1 MAEAKRNY
9 GNIIA
14 ITIVVIL
21 AAGYYILRS
30 NGVIMKERHFYAYFN
45 DVKGLQASSA
55 VQVNGVRVGKI
66 ADITLNSKQYIKLV
80 LTVNDDVK
88 LPQGTKAELSSAGL
102 TGDKIIN
109 LIPGNGPGL
118 LADETTLP
126 TGLDTSVMPVSV
138 QVTPYIETFKSILN
152 ASDITLNGIN
162 ELIRTGTFTSFT
174 NALISLETD
183 TRSYAKLAA
192 GVNKKS
198 DEIVHTI
205 NDFSNSSAKLAAK
218 NKDIRNTIT
227 NADSSTARL
236 AAKPLRQN
244 IESIQASLQTIRKSV
259 KDINDNSKLLNDK
272 KAYND
277 ANASLQQTTNNMQS
291 TMEHPKGFRIIG
303 KSKK

>member
-1 MAEAKRNY
+1 MAEAKKKY
-9 GNIIA
+9 GNIIT
-14 ITIVVIL
+14 ITIVAIL
-21 AAGYYILRS
+21 ATGYYLLRS

-66 ADITLNSKQYIKLV
+66 ADVTLNSKHYIKLV

-88 LPQGTKAELSSAGL
+88 LPKGTKAELSSAGL

-109 LIPGNGPGL
+109 LIPGAGPGYL
-118 LADETTLP
+118 PDEATLP

-138 QVTPYIETFKSILN
+138 QVTPYVETFKSILN

-174 NALISLETD
+174 NALISIETD
-183 TRSYAKLAA
+183 TRSYAKLAS
-192 GVNKKS
+192 VTNKKS
-198 DEIVHTI
+198 DEIVRSI
-205 NDFSNSSAKLAAK
+205 NAFSNSSAKLAAQ
-218 NKDIRNTIT
+218 NRDIRNTIN
-227 NADSSTARL
+227 NADSSTSRL

-244 IESIQASLQTIRKSV
+244 VESIQSSLQTIRKSL
-259 KDINDNSKLLNDK
+259 KGINDNNKLLNDK

-277 ANASLQQTTNNMQS
+277 ANASLQQTTNDMQS

>member
-1 MAEAKRNY
+1 MAEAKKNY
-9 GNIIA
+9 GNIIT
-14 ITIVVIL
+14 ITIVAIL
-21 AAGYYILRS
+21 ATGYYLLRS

-66 ADITLNSKQYIKLV
+66 ADVTLNSKHYIKLV

-88 LPQGTKAELSSAGL
+88 LPKGTKAELSSAGL

-109 LIPGNGPGL
+109 LIPGAGPGYL
-118 LADETTLP
+118 PDETTLP

-138 QVTPYIETFKSILN
+138 QVTPYVETFKSILN

-174 NALISLETD
+174 NALISIETD
-183 TRSYAKLAA
+183 TRSYAKLAS
-192 GVNKKS
+192 VTNKKS
-198 DEIVHTI
+198 DEIVRSI
-205 NDFSNSSAKLAAK
+205 NAFSNSSAKLAAQ
-218 NKDIRNTIT
+218 NRDIRNTIN
-227 NADSSTARL
+227 NADSSTSRL

-244 IESIQASLQTIRKSV
+244 VESIQSSLQTIRKSL
-259 KDINDNSKLLNDK
+259 KGINDNNKLLNDK

-277 ANASLQQTTNNMQS
+277 ANASLQQTTNDMQS